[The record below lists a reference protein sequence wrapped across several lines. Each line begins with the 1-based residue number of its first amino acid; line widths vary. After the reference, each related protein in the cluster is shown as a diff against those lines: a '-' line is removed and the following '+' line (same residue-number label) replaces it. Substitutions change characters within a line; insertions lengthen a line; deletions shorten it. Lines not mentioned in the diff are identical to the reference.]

1 MKEPKIGETYYAVP
15 RYKKYSSNKYITV
28 DKVGRKYFQAG
39 GLKFDKVT
47 FLQYNRGYFPE
58 YDLYDDEQTY
68 KLKVKADECWGLIR
82 DRLYLKMTDEEI
94 IELHDKLYKRYYGK
108 NKSV

>member
-1 MKEPKIGETYYAVP
+1 MKEPKIGETYYAVK
-15 RYKKYSSNKYITV
+15 RYKKYADNKYITV

-47 FLQYNRGYFPE
+47 FLQYNGEYSPD

-68 KLKVKADECWGLIR
+68 NLKVKAEECWDLII
-82 DRLYLKMTDEEI
+82 DRFYQKMTYEEI
-94 IELHDKLYKRYYGK
+94 IELHNKLYERYYGK